1 MEFLKCL
8 GLVGGSLMVFMIAGG
23 SAELQHHRAMETR
36 VDQKV
41 ERSELKQTGKVL
53 VEMYTV
59 IDDGITKRTLKS
71 QIVVDSIYDRDV
83 ENLNSALK
91 EMTYNTVMQRQKEI
105 DDTKF
110 ISINQAAEETLND
123 VHKIVWGKQMSDLT
137 DADWKRM
144 DEHFEE
150 LGKEWKAEAERL
162 QPYTDILKK
171 HLKKEFPENVTD
183 DNFSNA
189 VNLDFKHGYI
199 ITVYVDEKHPL
210 EYSWT
215 INEQDL
221 MSDGSI
227 CSPGKKYYTINELI
241 KFLNSIKEWL

>member
-8 GLVGGSLMVFMIAGG
+8 GLLGGSLMVFVIAGG

-91 EMTYNTVMQRQKEI
+91 EMTYNTVVQRQKEI

-110 ISINQAAEETLND
+110 ISINQAAEETIND
-123 VHKIVWGKQMSDLT
+123 VHKIVWGK
-137 DADWKRM
+137 
-144 DEHFEE
+144 
-150 LGKEWKAEAERL
+150 
-162 QPYTDILKK
+162 
-171 HLKKEFPENVTD
+171 
-183 DNFSNA
+183 
-189 VNLDFKHGYI
+189 
-199 ITVYVDEKHPL
+199 
-210 EYSWT
+210 
-215 INEQDL
+215 
-221 MSDGSI
+221 
-227 CSPGKKYYTINELI
+227 
-241 KFLNSIKEWL
+241 

>member
-8 GLVGGSLMVFMIAGG
+8 GLLGGSLMVFMVAGG

-41 ERSELKQTGKVL
+41 ERSDLKQTGKVL

-91 EMTYNTVMQRQKEI
+91 EMTYNTVVQRQKEI

-110 ISINQAAEETLND
+110 ISINQAAEQTLD
-123 VHKIVWGKQMSDLT
+123 DIHKMVWG
-137 DADWKRM
+137 
-144 DEHFEE
+144 
-150 LGKEWKAEAERL
+150 
-162 QPYTDILKK
+162 
-171 HLKKEFPENVTD
+171 N
-183 DNFSNA
+183 
-189 VNLDFKHGYI
+189 
-199 ITVYVDEKHPL
+199 
-210 EYSWT
+210 
-215 INEQDL
+215 
-221 MSDGSI
+221 
-227 CSPGKKYYTINELI
+227 
-241 KFLNSIKEWL
+241 

>member
-8 GLVGGSLMVFMIAGG
+8 GLLGGSLMVFMVAGG

-41 ERSELKQTGKVL
+41 ERSDLKQTGKVL

-91 EMTYNTVMQRQKEI
+91 EMTYNTVVQRQKEI

-110 ISINQAAEETLND
+110 ISINQAAEQTLD
-123 VHKIVWGKQMSDLT
+123 DIQKMI
-137 DADWKRM
+137 
-144 DEHFEE
+144 
-150 LGKEWKAEAERL
+150 LG
-162 QPYTDILKK
+162 
-171 HLKKEFPENVTD
+171 N
-183 DNFSNA
+183 
-189 VNLDFKHGYI
+189 
-199 ITVYVDEKHPL
+199 
-210 EYSWT
+210 
-215 INEQDL
+215 
-221 MSDGSI
+221 
-227 CSPGKKYYTINELI
+227 
-241 KFLNSIKEWL
+241 

>member
-8 GLVGGSLMVFMIAGG
+8 GLLGGSLMVFMVAGG

-41 ERSELKQTGKVL
+41 ERSDLKQTGKVL

-91 EMTYNTVMQRQKEI
+91 EMTYNTVVQRQKEI

-110 ISINQAAEETLND
+110 ISINQAAEQTLD
-123 VHKIVWGKQMSDLT
+123 DIHKMI
-137 DADWKRM
+137 
-144 DEHFEE
+144 
-150 LGKEWKAEAERL
+150 LG
-162 QPYTDILKK
+162 
-171 HLKKEFPENVTD
+171 N
-183 DNFSNA
+183 
-189 VNLDFKHGYI
+189 
-199 ITVYVDEKHPL
+199 
-210 EYSWT
+210 
-215 INEQDL
+215 
-221 MSDGSI
+221 
-227 CSPGKKYYTINELI
+227 
-241 KFLNSIKEWL
+241 